1 MDKPEQPLDTTQ
13 RTGRVFVILACLGG
27 LALLTWV
34 FSGIERAELNPNQ
47 SVQTLIA
54 VDGRREVTLQRN
66 RWGHYVTSGKING
79 QVVTFMLDTGASDV
93 SVPERLANELG
104 LRRGMAHQYNTAN
117 GVITGYRTT
126 IDRISIGDIELY
138 NVRASINPKNTDLD
152 ILLGMSF
159 LNQLEYTQRGDQL
172 ILKNNP

>member
-1 MDKPEQPLDTTQ
+1 
-13 RTGRVFVILACLGG
+13 
-27 LALLTWV
+27 
-34 FSGIERAELNPNQ
+34 
-47 SVQTLIA
+47 VQTLTAI
-54 VDGRREVTLQRN
+54 DGRHEITLQRN

-104 LRRGMAHQYNTAN
+104 LRRGMEQQYNTAN

-126 IDRISIGDIELY
+126 IDRISIGDIELH
-138 NVRASINPKNTDLD
+138 NVRASINPKDTDLD

-172 ILKNNP
+172 ILKSNP